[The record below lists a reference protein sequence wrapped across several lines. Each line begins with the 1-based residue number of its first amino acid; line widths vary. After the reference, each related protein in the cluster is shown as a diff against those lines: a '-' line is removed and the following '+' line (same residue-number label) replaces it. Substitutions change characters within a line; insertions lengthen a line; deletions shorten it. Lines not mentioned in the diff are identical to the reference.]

1 MLLLPASVFSR
12 AANEY
17 MTIFDPKMNK
27 AYKIKER
34 RIEINKILASILI
47 ENEDMKNNE

>member
-1 MLLLPASVFSR
+1 
-12 AANEY
+12 

-34 RIEINKILASILI
+34 RMEINKILANILI
-47 ENEDMKNNE
+47 GNEETKNND

>member
-1 MLLLPASVFSR
+1 
-12 AANEY
+12 

-34 RIEINKILASILI
+34 RIEINKILANILI
-47 ENEDMKNNE
+47 ENEKIKNND